1 MKFVALI
8 SGGKDSFFNI
18 YHCLSQGH
26 ELVAIANL
34 YPQDESNDEI
44 DSFMFQT
51 VGHDII
57 DYYSQCLEVPL
68 YRQKIVGKSSNQN
81 LEYEYTKDDEI
92 EDLYKLLSTVKSKHP
107 EIEGVSCGAI
117 LSHYQRTRV
126 ENVCDRLG
134 LTSLAYLWQRNQND
148 LMLEMCES
156 GLDARLIKVAAIGL
170 NAKHL
175 GKALQEV
182 YPHLLKLN
190 QMYDVHICGEGGEF
204 ETIVLDSPFFKH
216 KKLEIVDQKVIIHPG
231 DVFYLK
237 LKVQLVEKL
246 AFECPLLQAPPLLQ
260 HELADAAQSDHLHED
275 VAPPSPEG
283 TFSSYIPPINVIN
296 TPTKLYVSNLTSNS
310 GTVEGQTEG
319 IFKQLQSILN
329 EHELGFNDVQHINVL
344 LSDMTLFARMN
355 KVYATFFKDI
365 YLPPSRICLETDISS
380 TIQIS
385 CVVLKNI
392 QPKTGIHIRSR
403 SYWAPQNIGPY
414 SQSIIDSQKPYKL
427 ASLSGQIPLIPA
439 TMDIS
444 ENNIA
449 FNAALS
455 LQHLNRVVELID
467 VRNPAVITCF
477 VTNTAFV
484 PIVLDCWNQ
493 YVSTREQNWTSS
505 SQNLVVSE
513 VRGLPRGADV
523 EWGGYSFKELPSYQ
537 DDDDDEEE
545 EQEEEQEDA
554 SATFNEPQIQQ
565 FDFSSECTIANGS
578 YRFMSLF
585 TSDFTVVREY
595 LNVSSCFATLL
606 ASETIPNL
614 NVEFFPVR
622 NVYNVEGKEY
632 KYCLIVRRER
642 VIE

>member
-26 ELVAIANL
+26 ELVAIGNL
-34 YPQDESNDEI
+34 YPQDESIDEI

-81 LEYEYTKDDEI
+81 LEYSHTQNDEI
-92 EDLYKLLSTVKSKHP
+92 EDLFKLLSTIKRKHSD
-107 EIEGVSCGAI
+107 IEGVSCGAI

-134 LTSLAYLWQRNQND
+134 LTSLTYLWQRNQND

-175 GKALQEV
+175 GKPLQEV

-204 ETIVLDSPFFKH
+204 ETIVLDCPFFKT
-216 KKLEIVDQKVIIHPG
+216 KKLEIVEQKVVTHPG

-237 LKVQLVEKL
+237 LKVQIVDKQESS
-246 AFECPLLQAPPLLQ
+246 FPLLSPPPLLE
-260 HELADAAQSDHLHED
+260 HGLADATQSDHLHDD
-275 VAPPSPEG
+275 VAAPSPMS
-283 TFSSYIPPINVIN
+283 TYSTY
-296 TPTKLYVSNLTSNS
+296 TPSVSVVDTPSKLFVSNITSNV

-319 IFKQLQSILN
+319 IFKHLHSILK
-329 EHELGFNDVQHINVL
+329 EYALTFNDIQHVNVL

-355 KVYATFFKDI
+355 KIYATFFADI
-365 YLPPSRICLETDISS
+365 YLPPSRICLETEIST
-380 TIQIS
+380 TIQVS
-385 CVVLKNI
+385 CIILKKI
-392 QPKTGIHIRSR
+392 HPKTGIHVRSR

-414 SQSIIDSQKPYKL
+414 SQSIIDLQRKYKL

-439 TMDIS
+439 TMTIS

-449 FNAALS
+449 FNTALS
-455 LQHLNRVVELID
+455 LQHLDRVEEVIG
-467 VRNPAVITCF
+467 VTNPASIICF
-477 VTNTAFV
+477 VTNSAFV
-484 PIVLDCWNQ
+484 PIVVDCWNH
-493 YVSTREQNWTSS
+493 YADTRERVSTSLRE
-505 SQNLVVSE
+505 NLVIAEVSA
-513 VRGLPRGADV
+513 LPRSADV
-523 EWGGYSFKELPSYQ
+523 EWGGFSCEELCASYDDDD
-537 DDDDDEEE
+537 DDDDDEAATIFEE
-545 EQEEEQEDA
+545 
-554 SATFNEPQIQQ
+554 PK
-565 FDFSSECTIANGS
+565 FDSFEYYNTCSIANGS
-578 YRFMSLF
+578 YRFISLF
-585 TSDFTVVREY
+585 TSDINVVQDF
-595 LNVSSCFATLL
+595 LKNQSSFVTLL
-606 ASETIPNL
+606 TSEFL
-614 NVEFFPVR
+614 QHSQFEYFPVR
-622 NVYNVEGKEY
+622 KVYNVEGKEY
-632 KYCLIVRRER
+632 KFCLIVRQE
-642 VIE
+642 ESSKTYGG